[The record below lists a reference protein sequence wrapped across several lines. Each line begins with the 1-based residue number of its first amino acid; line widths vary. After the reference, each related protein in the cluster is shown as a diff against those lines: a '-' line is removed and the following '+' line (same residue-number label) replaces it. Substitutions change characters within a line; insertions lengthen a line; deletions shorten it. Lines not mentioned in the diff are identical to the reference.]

1 MYSIAAVL
9 VLDADGERIASKFYT
24 EDLPTVK
31 EQRTFEKNLWNKTY
45 RANGKMLAAFSC
57 SQTHTKRRQKKKKKK
72 KKNEKQTQIANA
84 LAQSF

>member
-24 EDLPTVK
+24 EDLPTVND
-31 EQRTFEKNLWNKTY
+31 QRAFEKNLWNKTY
-45 RANGKMLAAFSC
+45 RANGMCSVL

-72 KKNEKQTQIANA
+72 KKTKSDPHQIAN
-84 LAQSF
+84 FY